1 MGFDKSNIEC
11 IHGQNFQHI
20 NKILNKRRGSE
31 LVLEELCCSPGSIM
45 KEP

>member
-1 MGFDKSNIEC
+1 MGFDKSNTEC

-20 NKILNKRRGSE
+20 NKRRGSE